1 MILFIFCVGYG
12 NRHPW
17 YQLPLV
23 PIAAVFAGVAC
34 TEILA
39 RINPQFVRQIFAVL
53 IVLLF
58 AVLTA
63 GYTLAYYTPASEDLY
78 EVALRIKETTP
89 ADARIVV
96 ADGGDPT
103 VFYYA
108 HRKGWHFLE
117 KNGIWNNLPR
127 DSAEAIANLEQLRS
141 RGAAYLVF
149 PFRTRWWLDYYDEF
163 REYLNA
169 TAQPV
174 EVTPRFAIYRLTRS
188 RNANEPSSAKSF
200 AIRPATLADVP
211 TILGLIRDLAE
222 YERAPNDVVATEEGL
237 REVLFGEKP
246 SAEVVLA
253 MEGDMRSAS
262 LSSST
267 IFRPGSAG
275 PDFIWKICS
284 LGRIRAAKAMDAR
297 CSSIWRRLRA
307 IAVAGEWSGRCSIG
321 TSRRSS
327 STARSAPR
335 RTKNGPSFA

>member
-1 MILFIFCVGYG
+1 MHLAWYVGIFRRVFTETLTPLVSLLAVVGVVIAPRGKDARLFHWWFLAMVLFIVCVGYG

-23 PIAAVFAGVAC
+23 PIAALFAGVAC
-34 TEILA
+34 AEILA
-39 RINPQFVRQIFAVL
+39 RIKPQLVRQIFAVL

-127 DSAEAIANLEQLRS
+127 NSAEAIANLEQLRG

-149 PFRTRWWLDYYDEF
+149 PFRTRWWLDYYEEF

-169 TAQPV
+169 TAQSV

-188 RNANEPSSAKSF
+188 RSANEPS
-200 AIRPATLADVP
+200 R
-211 TILGLIRDLAE
+211 
-222 YERAPNDVVATEEGL
+222 
-237 REVLFGEKP
+237 
-246 SAEVVLA
+246 
-253 MEGDMRSAS
+253 
-262 LSSST
+262 
-267 IFRPGSAG
+267 
-275 PDFIWKICS
+275 
-284 LGRIRAAKAMDAR
+284 
-297 CSSIWRRLRA
+297 
-307 IAVAGEWSGRCSIG
+307 
-321 TSRRSS
+321 
-327 STARSAPR
+327 
-335 RTKNGPSFA
+335 